1 MFPVFETIK
10 VYQGNIHNLELH
22 LQRMTTTANSLWN
35 ASLKLHHLSQEILAL
50 HNGNL
55 QKCQIKY
62 NQLSAEINLVD
73 YKPKILST
81 S

>member
-1 MFPVFETIK
+1 MECISK
-10 VYQGNIHNLELH
+10 
-22 LQRMTTTANSLWN
+22 TTSFITRNTGFAY
-35 ASLKLHHLSQEILAL
+35 
-50 HNGNL
+50 GNL

-81 S
+81 LLLFENNRIDYHYKFTDRQELVSPFEISK